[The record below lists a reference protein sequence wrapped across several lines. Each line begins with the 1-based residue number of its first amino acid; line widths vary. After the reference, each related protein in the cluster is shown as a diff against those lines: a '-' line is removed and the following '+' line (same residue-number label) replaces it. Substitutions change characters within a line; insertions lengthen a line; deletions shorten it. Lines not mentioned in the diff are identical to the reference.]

1 MQKKKVINIT
11 VGIVVILLLGF
22 LLYFGTKVYPKLKI
36 GKEISD
42 LLQPILTEENQTM
55 HMDIS
60 ADFAGEPFL
69 LDTDIYRVKEEE
81 QQYLVL
87 EQMDFPVYI
96 VDDLLLLENGN
107 AFQLAKQTESQSPTY
122 DNLFVQIAAAYEVF
136 DITCV
141 KTDYEANYSVYVT
154 GEQVQELLAKV
165 MPADAKQFNSIEK
178 LQLVMVAQNGRL
190 DRIEMTGKAEVNGKS
205 VQVEVL
211 FSEFRTLEAGVY
223 EIPETVKQ
231 AVKTVD
237 RDTLLNLTED
247 LYRLLVAFE
256 QFQKKESRDGTVT
269 LHANCGLINFTNTF
283 NLEAFQKNETTSMNT
298 EEIQN
303 LPAMLAVLCTE
314 GEIHCVDWQEGFEY
328 TLSLDEESMQKI
340 TEMVIP
346 EVVNYVMQ
354 LTDGVAKVM
363 VVENSISSIEITIK
377 GNVNILITK
386 VPMEVG
392 VKFQYE

>member
-1 MQKKKVINIT
+1 MPKKKVINIT
-11 VGIVVILLLGF
+11 VGIVVILLFGF

-60 ADFAGEPFL
+60 AEFAGEPFI
-69 LDTDIYRVKEEE
+69 LDSDIYMVKEDE

-122 DNLFVQIAAAYEVF
+122 DNLFVQIAAAYEVL

-231 AVKTVD
+231 TVKTVD

-269 LHANCGLINFTNTF
+269 LHANCGLINFTNKFDLATF
-283 NLEAFQKNETTSMNT
+283 QQNETTSMNT
-298 EEIQN
+298 EEIHN
-303 LPAMLAVLCTE
+303 LPAMIAVLCME
-314 GEIHCVDWQEGFEY
+314 GEIRCIESEEGFEY

-363 VVENSISSIEITIK
+363 VVENSILSIEITIK